1 MMKTSYSILIA
12 FLLGGYFLTFS
23 ACKGKG
29 ENPCLNDGRVANL
42 LFSVNDDKTLGMQV
56 RDQVVADPEFNIV
69 SRSLYPEAYQ
79 YLDVM
84 RDYILASGNVIHKD
98 DFEWQIYIVENDEV
112 QNAFVTPGGYMFFY
126 TGLMK
131 SLNSSSALAGVL
143 GHEMAHAD
151 RRHSIRQLTNLLGF
165 DLILQILLGEENAQI
180 TQLVTAVIGLQYSRS
195 FETEA
200 DKSSVHYLCTSPFDG
215 RGAKF
220 FFENLIAQG
229 YDCTGAFFSTHPCPS
244 NRVENI
250 EDTFDCL
257 SCDPASSADQ
267 PIIGMTYSTFL
278 SKLP

>member
-1 MMKTSYSILIA
+1 MRIPYSMLIVVLLSSYLITS
-12 FLLGGYFLTFS
+12 S

-29 ENPCLNDGRVANL
+29 ENPCLYDGRVGNV
-42 LFSVNDDKTLGMQV
+42 LFTVEDDKTLGIQV
-56 RDQVVADPEFNIV
+56 RDQILADPEFKILNQ
-69 SRSLYPEAYQ
+69 SQYPDAYQ
-79 YLDVM
+79 YMNVM
-84 RDYILASGNVIHKD
+84 RDYILASGNVVLKD
-98 DFEWQIYIVENDEV
+98 EFEWKIYIVENDEV
-112 QNAFVTPGGYMFFY
+112 QNAFCTPGGYMFFY

-180 TQLVTAVIGLQYSRS
+180 ASLATAVIGLQYSRS

-200 DKSSVHYLCTSPFDG
+200 DKSSVHYLCTTPFDG

-244 NRVENI
+244 NRIGDI

-257 SCDPASSADQ
+257 DCSPASVDQ
-267 PIIGMTYSTFL
+267 PIIGMTYANFL